1 MHKVDLVTEVI
12 STAKSMT
19 AIPLTAAR
27 LWFGAATAF
36 LVLLATLHVI
46 KPELEPS

>member
-12 STAKSMT
+12 PTAKSMT

-27 LWFGAATAF
+27 LWFGAATVF